1 MLGEFELRSSSTTQF
16 SSGDICFLV
25 STVNPNLLG
34 RIDSISSDHE
44 FIVSMMEQ
52 GAVKVFHRIMLLDEN
67 ELTTSI
73 TPRFL
78 FEVLLRT
85 ARFELKNRGYTI
97 ERSASMKVPVFDSRN
112 VVEFMEDRE
121 VIRYLADMLTS
132 FTKIQSYTIPIRVRK
147 GFWRRIR
154 FNDMDID
161 SLMRYCQTVEEESRF
176 KIYKRIADLCLFLLG
191 IFPEHVT
198 PVLSSSF
205 PGQTG
210 SRMFGRMRRSAQEYA
225 EEGRHFYKLAAEH
238 QDSSKAGLTKALWV
252 LHEQFDL
259 AKKPLNYI
267 SENLVQFK
275 KVKLFPSSS

>member
-1 MLGEFELRSSSTTQF
+1 MRYPSTIEF
-16 SSGDICFLV
+16 SSGDINFLV
-25 STVNPNLLG
+25 STVDPDLLG
-34 RIDSISSDHE
+34 RIDSISSDPE
-44 FIVSMMEQ
+44 FIESMMEQ

-78 FEVLLRT
+78 FEILLRT

-97 ERSASMKVPVFDSRN
+97 ERSTSMKVPVFDSQD
-112 VVEFMEDRE
+112 VVDFMENRE

-132 FTKIQSYTIPIRVRK
+132 FTKIQSYTIPLRVRK

-161 SLMRYCQTVEEESRF
+161 SLMRYCQTVEEALRF
-176 KIYKRIADLCLFLLG
+176 RTYKRIADLCLFLLG

-198 PVLSSSF
+198 PVISSSF
-205 PGQTG
+205 SGQTG
-210 SRMFGRMRRSAQEYA
+210 SRMFGRMRRSALEYA
-225 EEGRHFYKLAAEH
+225 EEGRRFYKLAAEH
-238 QDSSKAGLTKALWV
+238 EDSSKAGLTKAFWI

-267 SENLVQFK
+267 SENLIQFK
-275 KVKLFPSSS
+275 KVKIFPSLS

>member
-1 MLGEFELRSSSTTQF
+1 LHSPSTIEF
-16 SSGDICFLV
+16 SSGDIYLLI
-25 STVNPNLLG
+25 STVDPDLLSK
-34 RIDSISSDHE
+34 IDSISSDHE
-44 FIVSMMEQ
+44 FIENMMEQ
-52 GAVKVFHRIMLLDEN
+52 GAVRVFHRIMLLDEN

-85 ARFELKNRGYTI
+85 ARFELKNRGYTV
-97 ERSASMKVPVFDSRN
+97 ERSSSMKVPVFDSQD
-112 VVEFMEDRE
+112 VVDFMENRE
-121 VIRYLADMLTS
+121 VVRYLADMLTS

-191 IFPEHVT
+191 IFPEYVT

-210 SRMFGRMRRSAQEYA
+210 PGMFGRMRRSAREYI
-225 EEGRHFYKLAAEH
+225 EEGRRFYKLAAEH
-238 QDSSKAGLTKALWV
+238 QDSSRAGLTGVMLL

-259 AKKPLNYI
+259 ARKPLNYI
-267 SENLVQFK
+267 SENLIQFK
-275 KVKLFPSSS
+275 KVKLFPSTS

>member
-1 MLGEFELRSSSTTQF
+1 MRSPSTIEF
-16 SSGDICFLV
+16 SSGDIYFLV
-25 STVNPNLLG
+25 STIDPDLLKSM
-34 RIDSISSDHE
+34 DSISSDPE
-44 FIVSMMEQ
+44 FIESMMEQ

-78 FEVLLRT
+78 FEILLRT

-97 ERSASMKVPVFDSRN
+97 ERSASMKVPVFDSQD
-112 VVEFMEDRE
+112 VVDFMENRE
-121 VIRYLADMLTS
+121 VVRYLADMLTS

-161 SLMRYCQTVEEESRF
+161 ILLRYCQTVEEDSRF
-176 KIYKRIADLCLFLLG
+176 SIYKRIADLCLFLLG

-198 PVLSSSF
+198 PVISSSF

-225 EEGRHFYKLAAEH
+225 EEGRRFYKLAAEH

-259 AKKPLNYI
+259 ARKPLNYI

-275 KVKLFPSSS
+275 KVKIFPSNS

>member
-1 MLGEFELRSSSTTQF
+1 MRSPSTIEFSP
-16 SSGDICFLV
+16 GDIYFLV
-25 STVNPNLLG
+25 STVDPDLLS
-34 RIDSISSDHE
+34 RIDSISGDPE
-44 FIVSMMEQ
+44 FIDNLMEQ

-67 ELTTSI
+67 ELTTNI

-78 FEVLLRT
+78 FEILLRT

-97 ERSASMKVPVFDSRN
+97 ERSSSMKVPVFDSQD
-112 VVEFMEDRE
+112 VVEFMEDSE

-132 FTKIQSYTIPIRVRK
+132 FTKIQSYIIPIRVRK

-176 KIYKRIADLCLFLLG
+176 RIYKRIADLCLFLLG

-225 EEGRHFYKLAAEH
+225 DEGRRFYKLAAEH
-238 QDSSKAGLTKALWV
+238 QDSSKAGLTRDLWV

-275 KVKLFPSSS
+275 KVKIFPSSS

>member
-1 MLGEFELRSSSTTQF
+1 MRSPSTTEF
-16 SSGDICFLV
+16 SMGDIYFLV
-25 STVNPNLLG
+25 STVDPDLLTMM
-34 RIDSISSDHE
+34 DSISSDPE
-44 FIVSMMEQ
+44 FIDSIMEQ
-52 GAVKVFHRIMLLDEN
+52 GAVKTFRRIMLLDEN

-78 FEVLLRT
+78 FEILLRT

-97 ERSASMKVPVFDSRN
+97 ERSSSMRVPVFDSQD
-112 VVEFMEDRE
+112 VVDLMENRE

-161 SLMRYCQTVEEESRF
+161 SLMRYCQTIEESSRLR
-176 KIYKRIADLCLFLLG
+176 IYKRIADLCLFLLG

-205 PGQTG
+205 PKQAG
-210 SRMFGRMRRSAQEYA
+210 SRMFGKMKRSAQEYA
-225 EEGRHFYKLAAEH
+225 EEGKRFYKLAAER
-238 QDSSKAGLTKALWV
+238 QDSSEAGLTKALWI

-259 AKKPLNYI
+259 ARKPLNYI
-267 SENLVQFK
+267 SENLIQFK

>member
-1 MLGEFELRSSSTTQF
+1 LGEIELRFPSVIEF
-16 SSGDICFLV
+16 SPGDIYFLI
-25 STVNPNLLG
+25 STVDPDLLK
-34 RIDSISSDHE
+34 RIDSISNDPE
-44 FIVSMMEQ
+44 FIERMMEQ

-67 ELTTSI
+67 ELTTNI

-78 FEVLLRT
+78 FEILLRT
-85 ARFELKNRGYTI
+85 ARFELNNRGYTI
-97 ERSASMKVPVFDSRN
+97 ERSSSMKVPVFDSRD
-112 VVEFMEDRE
+112 VVDFMENGE

-161 SLMRYCQTVEEESRF
+161 SLMRYCQTVEESSRF
-176 KIYKRIADLCLFLLG
+176 RIYKRIADLCLFLLG

-205 PGQTG
+205 SRQTG

-225 EEGRHFYKLAAEH
+225 EEGSRFYKLAAEH
-238 QDSSKAGLTKALWV
+238 RDSSTTGSTGV
-252 LHEQFDL
+252 LLQLHDQFDL
-259 AKKPLNYI
+259 ARKPLNYI
-267 SENLVQFK
+267 SENLIQFK

>member
-1 MLGEFELRSSSTTQF
+1 MRSPSTIEI
-16 SSGDICFLV
+16 SSGDIYFLI
-25 STVNPNLLG
+25 STIDPDLLKS
-34 RIDSISSDHE
+34 IDFISNDPE
-44 FIVSMMEQ
+44 FIESMMEK
-52 GAVKVFHRIMLLDEN
+52 GAVKAFHRIMLFDEN

-73 TPRFL
+73 SPRFL

-97 ERSASMKVPVFDSRN
+97 ERSSSMKVPVFDSQD
-112 VVEFMEDRE
+112 VVDFMEQRE

-132 FTKIQSYTIPIRVRK
+132 FTKIQSYSITIRVRK

-191 IFPEHVT
+191 IFPEYVT

-205 PGQTG
+205 PGNTG

-225 EEGRHFYKLAAEH
+225 EEGKRFYKLAAEH
-238 QDSSKAGLTKALWV
+238 GDSSKAGLAEALRL

-259 AKKPLNYI
+259 AGKPLNYI
-267 SENLVQFK
+267 SENLIQFK
-275 KVKLFPSSS
+275 KVTLFPS

>member
-1 MLGEFELRSSSTTQF
+1 LRSPSTIEF
-16 SSGDICFLV
+16 SSGDIYFLV
-25 STVNPNLLG
+25 STIDPDLLKSM
-34 RIDSISSDHE
+34 DSISSDPE
-44 FIVSMMEQ
+44 FIESMMEQ

-78 FEVLLRT
+78 FEILLRT

-97 ERSASMKVPVFDSRN
+97 ERSASMKVPVFDSQD
-112 VVEFMEDRE
+112 VVDFMENRE
-121 VIRYLADMLTS
+121 VVRYLADMLTS

-161 SLMRYCQTVEEESRF
+161 ILLRYCQTVEEDSRF
-176 KIYKRIADLCLFLLG
+176 SIYKRIADLCLFLLG

-198 PVLSSSF
+198 PVIISSSF
-205 PGQTG
+205 PGQPG

-225 EEGRHFYKLAAEH
+225 EEGRRFYKLAAEH

-259 AKKPLNYI
+259 ARKPLNYI

>member
-1 MLGEFELRSSSTTQF
+1 MRSPVISEL
-16 SSGDICFLV
+16 SSGDIYFLT
-25 STVNPNLLG
+25 STVNPNLLK
-34 RIDSISSDHE
+34 RIDFIIGDHA
-44 FIVSMMEQ
+44 FIESMMEQ
-52 GAVKVFHRIMLLDEN
+52 GAVKVFQRIMLLDEG
-67 ELTTSI
+67 EITTSI

-85 ARFELKNRGYTI
+85 AQFELKNRGYTI
-97 ERSASMKVPVFDSRN
+97 ERSSSMKVPVFDSRA
-112 VVEFMEDRE
+112 VVDFMENRE

-161 SLMRYCQTVEEESRF
+161 SLMRYCQTIEETSRF
-176 KIYKRIADLCLFLLG
+176 RIYKRIADLCLFLLG

-225 EEGRHFYKLAAEH
+225 EEGRRFYKLAAEH
-238 QDSSKAGLTKALWV
+238 QDSSKTGSTGVLLR

-267 SENLVQFK
+267 SESLIQFK